1 MNEYRPGGFQI
12 LPPVV
17 KNLLIINIAFFLAL
31 NFTGQRGANFLLE
44 NFALF
49 NWQSPFFKPW
59 QLITHMFM
67 HEDFW
72 HLFFNMFGL
81 WMFGNVIENVLGSKR
96 FILFY
101 LVCGI
106 GAAICYM
113 GVQTLM
119 GANLMSPMIG
129 ASGAIYGILFAF
141 GFLFPDTII
150 LMGFF
155 VPMKAKY
162 SVAIFAGIELFQG
175 IRNNPADNV
184 AHFAHIGGMIFAY
197 LLLIIWKKTKRNKYY

>member
-17 KNLLIINIAFFLAL
+17 KNLLIINVAVFLAL
-31 NFTGQRGANFLLE
+31 NFTGARAQYFILE

-49 NWQSPFFKPW
+49 NWRSPFFRPW
-59 QLITHMFM
+59 QLVTHMFM
-67 HEDFW
+67 HQDFV

-81 WMFGNVIENVLGSKR
+81 WMFGNIIENVLGTKR
-96 FILFY
+96 FIFFY
-101 LVCGI
+101 LICGI
-106 GAAICYM
+106 GAAVCYLS
-113 GVQTLM
+113 VQTLM
-119 GANLMSPMIG
+119 NGNLYIPMLG

-141 GFLFPDTII
+141 GYLFPEAMVYVVII
-150 LMGFF
+150 
-155 VPMKAKY
+155 PMKAKY
-162 SVAIFAGIELFQG
+162 AVACFAAIELFNG

-197 LLLIIWKKTKRNKYY
+197 LLLAFWKKSKHSVRY